1 MKSSGS
7 LFLSLLLAATGLS
20 STARAQGTGNV
31 TFGGGAS
38 TQTGANANVGASAT
52 APQPQ
57 WQYERELPTESS
69 GGTSEEQEKEKAWA
83 ERERKLNEAS
93 TLTGGVGLMHTQ
105 HAQGGAPGQFRVD
118 FTTEY
123 FSAGFL
129 CTREFPCRDP
139 QNPANTIQSDSADHI
154 GGRLRLSMQV
164 LKWLEAYLA
173 TSALANSNA
182 ANRPQ
187 LLQVLGDST
196 IGAKAH
202 GQLSKVF
209 HVGGAFELWLVNGT
223 GSVGLD
229 GGGTSAK
236 FRGLAT
242 ADLRGMQKRIPLRFS
257 TNLTYVLDNSGQV
270 VAGTETARGTPVT
283 RIERFGLNI
292 NRVDHFDIHL
302 GAELFAAEEKVRPFL
317 EYQVLIPV
325 NRQDYRCRPNN
336 PSSDKCLATDAFA
349 PSTLTLGSRFYPWKK
364 GFNLTAAFD
373 IGISGVGFFIEEM
386 RPTPPWMLYLGAGW
400 AFDTQDKP
408 PVIRERVVERGTP
421 APTGRRIRGFV
432 HEEGKT
438 EGIAGAIVSW
448 ENHPELTSLAT
459 GTDGRF
465 TTHALQPGA
474 YSFAIRADGYKPGQC
489 STTIAGVAS
498 APAQG
503 TPPNQPPAQI
513 GGDVQLD
520 CVLSALPRVGNIVGK
535 VKDLDTGNFVSGAA
549 IKVVDV
555 ARKELS
561 GSTDAQGTFR
571 FEQVTPGEASITVD
585 ADGYLV
591 SSERLDVKARQDNPI
606 ELSVK
611 KKPKTP
617 LVTVQNK
624 EIIIRQQ
631 IQFAVDSAVI
641 LPASTGLLTE
651 IADVLLKNPRIHKV
665 EVQGHTDGS
674 GSPAHNQKLSED
686 RASSVVSW
694 LTAHGVASDRL
705 SAKGYGDSKP
715 LVPNVTELN
724 KQRNRRVQFIITD
737 QDAAAP
743 SPGAASSPKSANPLG
758 APALGSGAGS
768 GPKSATPLGAPALG
782 SGAASGPKP
791 AAPTNPITLP

>member
-1 MKSSGS
+1 MEPPPRPAPPARALPQLRPASTERE
-7 LFLSLLLAATGLS
+7 LLAAS
-20 STARAQGTGNV
+20 SPSDQHD
-31 TFGGGAS
+31 
-38 TQTGANANVGASAT
+38 
-52 APQPQ
+52 
-57 WQYERELPTESS
+57 E
-69 GGTSEEQEKEKAWA
+69 EKAWA
-83 ERERKLNEAS
+83 ERESKLNEAS

-129 CTREFPCRDP
+129 CSREFPCRDP
-139 QNPANTIQSDSADHI
+139 RNPNNVLQSDSADHI

-164 LKWLEAYLA
+164 AKWLDAYLA
-173 TSALANSNA
+173 TSALANSNP
-182 ANRPQ
+182 ANRPS

-196 IGAKAH
+196 LGAKAH
-202 GQLSKVF
+202 GQLSNIF

-223 GSVGLD
+223 GAVGLD

-242 ADLRGMQKRIPLRFS
+242 ADLRGAEKRIPLRFS
-257 TNLTYVLDNSGQV
+257 TNLTYVLDNSGEV
-270 VAGTETARGTPVT
+270 VAATETARGTPVT

-317 EYQVLIPV
+317 EYQVLVPV
-325 NRQDYRCRPNN
+325 NRQDYRCRPDN
-336 PSSDKCLATDAFA
+336 PSADKCLATDPFA

-364 GFNLTAAFD
+364 GFNLTAALD

-408 PVIRERVVERGTP
+408 PVIRERVVVEHAKP
-421 APTGRRIRGFV
+421 AGRRIRGFV
-432 HEEGKT
+432 HEEGRG
-438 EGIAGAIVSW
+438 EGIGGAIVSW

-465 TTHALQPGA
+465 TTHGLPAGPYVFTVQ
-474 YSFAIRADGYKPGQC
+474 ADGYKPGQC
-489 STTIAGVAS
+489 STTIADVGAS
-498 APAQG
+498 VPPAS
-503 TPPNQPPAQI
+503 TPPNQPAQV

-520 CVLSALPRVGNIVGK
+520 CVVSALPRVGNIVGK
-535 VKDLDTGNFVSGAA
+535 VKDLDTGLFVGGAA

-555 ARKELS
+555 AKKELS
-561 GSTDAQGTFR
+561 GSTDGQGGFR
-571 FEQVTPGEASITVD
+571 FELVTPGEATITVD

-591 SSERLDVKARQDNPI
+591 SSEKLEVKVRQDNPI

-611 KKPKTP
+611 KKPKNP
-617 LVTVQNK
+617 LVTVQSK
-624 EIIIRQQ
+624 EIVIRQQ
-631 IQFAVDSAVI
+631 VQFGVDSAVI

-651 IADVLLKNPRIHKV
+651 IADVLLKNPRIRRV
-665 EVQGHTDGS
+665 EVQGHTDGT
-674 GSPAHNQKLSED
+674 GSPVHNQKLSED
-686 RASSVVSW
+686 CASAVVAW
-694 LTAHGVASDRL
+694 LTAHGVASERL

-724 KQRNRRVQFIITD
+724 KQRNRRVQFIITE
-737 QDAAAP
+737 QDTPPAVNPAA
-743 SPGAASSPKSANPLG
+743 
-758 APALGSGAGS
+758 GAGS
-768 GPKSATPLGAPALG
+768 GA
-782 SGAASGPKP
+782 KP
-791 AAPTNPITLP
+791 AAPTNPILLP